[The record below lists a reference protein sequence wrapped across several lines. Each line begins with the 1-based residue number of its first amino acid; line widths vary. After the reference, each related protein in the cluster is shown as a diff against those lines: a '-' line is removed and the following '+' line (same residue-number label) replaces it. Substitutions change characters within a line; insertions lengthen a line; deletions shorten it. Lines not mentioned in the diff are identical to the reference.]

1 MRPEGRIEV
10 AQHFDGRNAPFDR
23 LSDDEIGL
31 VREWLDIAYFRPN
44 ETIIGPGVAPD
55 SLYVV
60 IKGVVEERDGDDLV
74 ALRGPGDTF
83 DSRALVQG
91 RGVNAFVA
99 REETLC
105 NLLPREVTLR
115 LINQNPR
122 FASFFY
128 LDIANKLDAASR
140 EEEGARFAPL
150 LGARVEE
157 LFLHPAEFVDA
168 TTSIAEA
175 GALMRRNKSYALF
188 VRGEG
193 VGILTRTDLL
203 NAAILD
209 KRPIESP
216 VGPLAHRPVVCV
228 AQDDLVTTAL
238 LKMTKHN
245 KRRVAVTANNDF
257 IGVLEDIEVLS
268 FLAGNSQ
275 LVVGRID
282 RASSVADL
290 ARAGRKIDPLI
301 RTFRRQGVKIDIV
314 CEIVSDLNRHLH
326 AKLFS
331 LVAPKSIRESACLIA
346 MGSEGRGEQTFR
358 TDQDNGLIL
367 AAPPPPP
374 DLEKFRADVFEAL
387 EQCGFPPC
395 PGDVMVRNP
404 VWSKTLDEYRDD
416 FRRWLAVGDATGAMN
431 VAIFYDAEAA
441 GGDAELLRAAKQD
454 LIDLMRGERVHLAR
468 FARSIDAFPTPI
480 GFFNN
485 LLTSRVEGDALDL
498 KKGGIFPIVHGVRA
512 LSLEKGLH
520 ETGTTARIAKL
531 AELGVFDAQFARELT
546 QALHY
551 LMTLRLDTQ
560 IAESHSTSLVK
571 PGALSTMERDLLRDA
586 FHVVRKLRELLRRHF
601 NLAMF

>member
-1 MRPEGRIEV
+1 M
-10 AQHFDGRNAPFDR
+10 AQHFDARNAPFDR
-23 LSDDEIGL
+23 LSDDEIRL
-31 VREWLDIAYFRPN
+31 VRDSLDIAYFRPN
-44 ETIIGPGVAPD
+44 ETVIGRNRAPD
-55 SLYVV
+55 SLYIV

-91 RGVNAFVA
+91 QASNAFVA

-105 NLLPREVTLR
+105 NLLPRDVTLR

-128 LDIANKLDAASR
+128 LDIAHKLDAVSR
-140 EEEGARFAPL
+140 EEERARFAPL

-157 LFLHPAEFVDA
+157 LFLRPAEFVEA
-168 TTSIAEA
+168 TASIAEA
-175 GALMRRNKSYALF
+175 GALMRRNNSYALF
-188 VRGEG
+188 VRSEGGES
-193 VGILTRTDLL
+193 VGMLTRTDLL
-203 NAAILD
+203 DAAICD
-209 KRPIESP
+209 RQPIESP
-216 VGPLAHRPVVCV
+216 VGPLAHRPIVCV
-228 AQDDLVTTAL
+228 APDDLVSTAL

-245 KRRVAVTANNDF
+245 KRRVAVAASGDF
-257 IGVLEDIEVLS
+257 IGILEDIDLLS

-275 LVVGRID
+275 LVAGRID
-282 RASSVADL
+282 RAGSVVDL
-290 ARAGRKIDPLI
+290 ARAARKIDPQI
-301 RTFRRQGVKIDIV
+301 RTLRRQGVKIDVV

-331 LVAPKSIRESACLIA
+331 FVAPKSIRESGSLIV

-367 AAPPPPP
+367 AAPVPAA
-374 DLEKFRADVFEAL
+374 DLETFRAAVFDAL

-395 PGDVMVRNP
+395 PGEVMVRNP

-416 FRRWLAVGDATGAMN
+416 FRRWLALGDGAGAMN
-431 VAIFYDAEAA
+431 VAIFYDAEATA
-441 GGDAELLRAAKQD
+441 GDADLLRAAKQD
-454 LIDLMRGERVHLAR
+454 LIDLMHGERVHLAR
-468 FARSIDAFPTPI
+468 FARAIDAFPTPI

-485 LLTSRVEGDALDL
+485 LVTSKAEGDALDL

-520 ETGTTARIAKL
+520 ETSTTARIAKL
-531 AELGVFDAQFARELT
+531 AEMGAFDAQFARELT
-546 QALHY
+546 QAFHY
-551 LMTLRLDTQ
+551 LMTLRLDAQ
-560 IAESHSTSLVK
+560 IAEAHSTSLVK
-571 PGALSTMERDLLRDA
+571 PGELSTMERDLLRDA
-586 FHVVRKLRELLRRHF
+586 LQVVKRLRDLLRRHF

>member
-1 MRPEGRIEV
+1 MRM
-10 AQHFDGRNAPFDR
+10 ALHFDARNAPFDR
-23 LSDDEIGL
+23 LSDDEIRL
-31 VREWLDIAYFRPN
+31 VRDSLDIAYFRPN
-44 ETIIGPGVAPD
+44 ETIVGRNRAPD
-55 SLYVV
+55 SLYIV

-91 RGVNAFVA
+91 QASNAFVA

-105 NLLPREVTLR
+105 NLLPRDVTLR

-128 LDIANKLDAASR
+128 LDIAHKLDAVSR
-140 EEEGARFAPL
+140 EEERARFAPL

-157 LFLHPAEFVDA
+157 LFLRPAEFVEA
-168 TTSIAEA
+168 TASIAEA
-175 GALMRRNKSYALF
+175 GALMRRNNSYALF
-188 VRGEG
+188 VRSEGGES
-193 VGILTRTDLL
+193 VGMLTRTDLL
-203 NAAILD
+203 DAAICD
-209 KRPIESP
+209 RQPIESP
-216 VGPLAHRPVVCV
+216 VGPLAHRPIVCV
-228 AQDDLVTTAL
+228 APDDLVSTAL

-245 KRRVAVTANNDF
+245 KRRVAVAASGDF
-257 IGVLEDIEVLS
+257 IGILEDIDLLS

-275 LVVGRID
+275 LVAGRID
-282 RASSVADL
+282 RAASVADL
-290 ARAGRKIDPLI
+290 ARAARKIDPQI
-301 RTFRRQGVKIDIV
+301 RTLRRQGVKIDVV

-331 LVAPKSIRESACLIA
+331 LVAPKSIRESGSLIV

-367 AAPPPPP
+367 AAPVPAA
-374 DLEKFRADVFEAL
+374 DLEAFRAAVFDAL

-395 PGDVMVRNP
+395 PGEVMVRNP

-416 FRRWLAVGDATGAMN
+416 FRRWLALGDGAGAMN
-431 VAIFYDAEAA
+431 VAIFYDAEATA
-441 GGDAELLRAAKQD
+441 GDAELLRAAKQD
-454 LIDLMRGERVHLAR
+454 LIDLMHGERVHLAR
-468 FARSIDAFPTPI
+468 FARAIDAFPTPI

-485 LLTSRVEGDALDL
+485 LVTSKAEGDALDL

-520 ETGTTARIAKL
+520 ETSTTARIAKL
-531 AELGVFDAQFARELT
+531 AEMGAFDAQFARELT

-551 LMTLRLDTQ
+551 LMTLRLDAQ
-560 IAESHSTSLVK
+560 IAEAHSTSLVK
-571 PGALSTMERDLLRDA
+571 PGELSTMERDLLRDA
-586 FHVVRKLRELLRRHF
+586 LQVVKRLRDLLRRHF